1 MKTITYSLLV
11 LLILLTDASYG
22 QSKQMKLIPN
32 IDVYD
37 INGKHTTLKQL
48 GQNKVLFIDCWFV
61 PCPPCFHEMGMLHKL
76 YAKYKSN
83 KNFCFITI
91 CQTDS
96 GIVKRFIAQDKSMT
110 NFVQMYKSFS
120 GRQDFKLPVY
130 FIPGCNEKIY
140 TGKVLAKYT
149 PDDKTK
155 CPDRQ
160 FSFRGYPTVIIFN
173 KQGKQI
179 FKKTGYGDDEESNT
193 RKIENLINRSIA
205 AN

>member
-1 MKTITYSLLV
+1 MKVITYSLFAF
-11 LLILLTDASYG
+11 LILLGCIVHAQT
-22 QSKQMKLIPN
+22 KQIKSVPDIE
-32 IDVYD
+32 VYD

-61 PCPPCFHEMGMLHKL
+61 PCPPCFREMGMLHKL
-76 YAKYKSN
+76 YAKYKDN
-83 KNFCFITI
+83 KNFSFITI

-96 GIVKRFIAQDKSMT
+96 GIVKRFIAQDKSIA
-110 NFVQMYKSFS
+110 NFVQMYKDFS

-140 TGKVLAKYT
+140 TGKTLAKYT

-160 FSFRGYPTVIIFN
+160 FGFRGYPTVIIFN
-173 KQGKQI
+173 KKGKLI
-179 FKKTGYGDDEESNT
+179 FKKTGYGDHEDENNL
-193 RKIENLINRSIA
+193 KMENLIVQNIA
-205 AN
+205 AK